1 MDTTF
6 YMRPDPFKADWYRAD
21 PACMPLVG
29 HLPGVIYDRRGVW
42 LHRTHIP
49 ALQDTPMVVDNVWSH
64 PPSQVPSV
72 ENVRLRPHQVEAIHF
87 VNSRRGSLLAFEM
100 RTGKTAAAVFA
111 HDPARGPLLIVAPL
125 NVRSVWLD
133 WIHRRWP
140 LAEPYV
146 VEGLTYD
153 RERFLH
159 APIIFAHYEVLRKHT
174 TLGITPGTMVLDE
187 CHLLANPRSL
197 RTKACL
203 MYASLARKVI
213 ALSGTPQW
221 NRPAGLWPLL
231 AACNPGAW
239 GRYNDFGKRYG
250 APVQN
255 GWGVK
260 FTGSSNEDEFRIRTE
275 EVMLVRRWADVQ
287 ADLPPISRSVEVVP
301 IAPEQRLLL
310 DRAAETERD
319 HLHRSIIGE
328 MSVFRRLAGEA
339 KVALAVDLA
348 QRVLD
353 EVQPVVVWTH
363 HRSVANAIHK
373 CLEGSILITGD
384 VPILERNARLEAWQ
398 HGRHPNALI
407 ITLAVGQVGI
417 DLSRSHH
424 AVFAEVDWTPAVVY
438 QAEMRTFDPARPM
451 AASYIVIDH
460 EIERLLLEAILSKA
474 DDAERMGLPPTE
486 VARTLANVFG
496 SADDAGTLDQ
506 LMAAFLTHGERLLAE
521 A

>member
-1 MDTTF
+1 MATF
-6 YMRPDPFKADWYRAD
+6 SMRPDPFKPDWYRAD
-21 PACMPLVG
+21 PACMPIVG
-29 HLPGVIYDRRGVW
+29 HLPGVIYDARGVW

-49 ALQDTPMVVDNVWSH
+49 ALRGTPMVVDRLWKQESC
-64 PPSQVPSV
+64 QVPSV
-72 ENVRLRPHQVEAIHF
+72 ENVQLRPHQVDAIRF
-87 VNSRRGSLLAFEM
+87 VNSRRGSLLAYEM

-111 HDPARGPLLIVAPL
+111 HDPSRGPLLIVAPL

-153 RERFLH
+153 RDRFLRSG
-159 APIIFAHYEVLRKHT
+159 IVFVHYEVLRKHT
-174 TLGITPGTMVLDE
+174 SMGITPGTMVLDE
-187 CHLLANPRSL
+187 CHLLANPRSQ

-203 MYASLARKVI
+203 MYASMARKVI

-221 NRPAGLWPLL
+221 NRPVGLWPLL

-239 GRYNDFGKRYG
+239 GRYHEFGKRYG
-250 APVQN
+250 GPVDD
-255 GWGVK
+255 GWGTK
-260 FTGSSNEDEFRIRTE
+260 FVGSSNEEEFKARTE

-287 ADLPPISRSVEVVP
+287 ADLPPISRTVEVVP
-301 IAPEQRLLL
+301 IGGEQRLLL
-310 DRAAETERD
+310 ERAAETERD
-319 HLHRSIIGE
+319 HLHRSVIGE

-363 HRSVANAIHK
+363 HRSVANAVHQ

-384 VPILERNARLEAWQ
+384 VPILERQARLQAWQ
-398 HGRHPNALI
+398 QGKHPNALVL
-407 ITLAVGQVGI
+407 TLAVGQVGI

-438 QAEMRTFDPARPM
+438 QAEMRTFAPTRPM
-451 AASYIVIDH
+451 AATYVIIDH
-460 EIERLLLEAILSKA
+460 DIERLLLEAILDKA

-496 SADDAGTLDQ
+496 SDDDAGSVEQ
-506 LMAAFLTHGERLLAE
+506 LMHAFLTHGERLLAE
-521 A
+521 L